1 MPTAAAQAAQARY
14 PLTQGVNPWL
24 VTLSV
29 MLPTFMEVLD
39 TAIASVALPYIAG
52 SLSASNSEATW
63 VLTSYLV
70 ANAVILPASNWFA
83 RRFGRKRFLL
93 TCVIIFTVASF
104 FCGAAPSLGIILLA
118 RVMQGAGGGALQPLS
133 QSILLES
140 FPIQKRSM
148 AMAAYGLGIVV
159 APVLGPTLGGWLT
172 DTFSWRYAFYINIPI
187 GILAVIM
194 ITRFVHDPPYIK
206 NAKVSPFDNIG
217 FGLLIVWTGC
227 LQVVLDKGQEDD
239 WFGAVWVRWAV
250 AALILA
256 FVGWIWRSWTN
267 PKGLVDLH
275 ILKDRNFRTGCFMIA
290 LLGMCIYITIAI
302 LPLYYQEVLG
312 YTAFTAGLVVGP
324 RGIGSF
330 IGSPIVGFLGSRVD
344 PRKLLCAGFLG
355 FAVCSYIFGTVNL
368 SIGPYTLLI
377 PILLTGFA
385 LSFVFV
391 PLATMSTSTISRNDM
406 GNATG
411 LFNMLRNIGGSI
423 GIAMASTALIRRAA
437 LHQTEIGA
445 HITTSTMVFQQR
457 SSALAYYLGHH
468 VGPAQARA
476 GAGGMLYG
484 LMIQQSALMAYV
496 DVFRW
501 TALLAFFC
509 ACATWLFKK
518 PPKNAAPPPRR
529 PLRLRSSSKSTAVI
543 PIPSRIVILERV
555 SHDGRVEGLA
565 VAFAVPF
572 FPPHRPRLRT

>member
-1 MPTAAAQAAQARY
+1 MGSPRRPSGGMGHNQPLAWSFTLVCSRRMNPAEAQKRY

-24 VTLSV
+24 VTVSV

-52 SLSASNSEATW
+52 SLSSTNSEATW

-93 TCVIIFTVASF
+93 TCVVIFTVASF
-104 FCGAAPSLGIILLA
+104 FCGAAPSLGVILLA
-118 RVMQGAGGGALQPLS
+118 RVLQGAGGGALQPLS

-140 FPIQKRSM
+140 FPPAKRSM

-172 DTFSWRYAFYINIPI
+172 DTFSWRYAFYINIPV
-187 GILAVIM
+187 GVLAVIL
-194 ITRFVHDPPYIK
+194 IANFVHDPPFIK
-206 NAKVSPFDNIG
+206 NAKVGAFDNIG

-239 WFGAVWVRWAV
+239 WFGALWVRWAV
-250 AALILA
+250 AALIVGLI
-256 FVGWIWRSWTN
+256 GWIWRSWTN
-267 PKGLVDLH
+267 PSGLVDLH
-275 ILKDRNFRTGCFMIA
+275 VLKNRNFRTGCFLIA
-290 LLGMCIYITIAI
+290 LLGMCIYITITI

-324 RGIGSF
+324 RGVGSF
-330 IGSPIVGFLGSRVD
+330 IGSPVIGILGSRID
-344 PRKLLCAGFLG
+344 NRKLLCLG
-355 FAVCSYIFGTVNL
+355 FIGFGVCALYFGMVNL
-368 SIGPYTLLI
+368 DIGPYTLLI
-377 PILLTGFA
+377 PITLTGFA

-391 PLATMSTSTISRNDM
+391 PLATMTTATLSREEM

-423 GIAMASTALIRRAA
+423 GIAMATTAIIRRAA

-445 HITTSTMVFQQR
+445 NLTS
-457 SSALAYYLGHH
+457 SSAVLQQKSAMMSAYLGHQLGH
-468 VGPAQARA
+468 AQARP
-476 GAGGMLYG
+476 GSMGLVYG
-484 LMIQQSALMAYV
+484 LMEQQSALMAYV

-509 ACATWLFKK
+509 AIAVWLFRK
-518 PPKNAAPPPRR
+518 PPSHAKAP
-529 PLRLRSSSKSTAVI
+529 
-543 PIPSRIVILERV
+543 
-555 SHDGRVEGLA
+555 EG
-565 VAFAVPF
+565 V
-572 FPPHRPRLRT
+572 H

>member
-1 MPTAAAQAAQARY
+1 MSQDPAKARY

-24 VTLSV
+24 VTAAV

-104 FCGAAPSLGIILLA
+104 FCGAAPSLAVILLA
-118 RVMQGAGGGALQPLS
+118 RILQGAGGGALQPLS

-140 FPIQKRSM
+140 FPPAKRGA
-148 AMAAYGLGIVV
+148 AMAAYALGIVV

-172 DTFSWRYAFYINIPI
+172 DTYSWRYAFYINIPV
-187 GILAVIM
+187 GILAVLM
-194 ITRFVHDPPYIK
+194 ISRFIHDPPYIR
-206 NAKVSPFDNIG
+206 NAKVGAFDNLG

-250 AALILA
+250 AALIIA

-267 PKGLVDLH
+267 RSGLVDLH
-275 ILKDRNFRTGCFMIA
+275 VLKDRNFRTGCLMIA
-290 LLGMCIYITIAI
+290 MLGMCIYITIAI
-302 LPLYYQEVLG
+302 LPLYYQEILG
-312 YTAFTAGLVVGP
+312 YTAFAAGLVVGP
-324 RGIGSF
+324 RGVGSF
-330 IGSPIVGFLGSRVD
+330 FGSPVVGFLTSRVD
-344 PRKLLCAGFLG
+344 QRKLLCAGFLG
-355 FAVCSYIFGTVNL
+355 FALCSYIFGSVNL
-368 SIGPYTLLI
+368 DIGPLTLLI
-377 PILLTGFA
+377 PITLTGFA

-391 PLATMSTSTISRNDM
+391 PLATMTTSTIANSEM

-423 GIAMASTALIRRAA
+423 GIAMATTALIRRAD
-437 LHQTEIGA
+437 LHQSYLA
-445 HITTSTMVFQQR
+445 ANLPPSAAALQQKSAQIT
-457 SSALAYYLGHH
+457 AYLGHRI
-468 VGPAQARA
+468 GAA
-476 GAGGMLYG
+476 GARPGSYG
-484 LMIQQSALMAYV
+484 VVYQLLQQQASLLAYV

-501 TALLAFFC
+501 TAVLALIC
-509 ACATWLFKK
+509 AIATWLFRKQDK
-518 PPKNAAPPPRR
+518 HAVPPPG
-529 PLRLRSSSKSTAVI
+529 A
-543 PIPSRIVILERV
+543 
-555 SHDGRVEGLA
+555 H
-565 VAFAVPF
+565 
-572 FPPHRPRLRT
+572 

>member
-1 MPTAAAQAAQARY
+1 MTTDVLEPEQNLTRTIVSPAYQRY

-24 VTLSV
+24 VTVSV

-83 RRFGRKRFLL
+83 RRFGRKNFLL
-93 TCVIIFTVASF
+93 FCVIVFTVASF
-104 FCGAAPSLGIILLA
+104 FCGAAPSLAVILLA
-118 RVMQGAGGGALQPLS
+118 RVLQGAGGGALQPLS

-140 FPIQKRSM
+140 FPVKQRSQ

-172 DTFSWRYAFYINIPI
+172 DTFSWRYAFYINIPV
-187 GILAVIM
+187 GLLAVFM
-194 ITRFVHDPPYIK
+194 ISRFVHDPPHIK
-206 NAKVSPFDNIG
+206 NAKVGRFDNIG
-217 FGLLIVWTGC
+217 FGLLIVWSGC

-250 AALILA
+250 AALIFG
-256 FVGWIWRSWTN
+256 FVGWIWRSWAN
-267 PKGLVDLH
+267 PRGLVDLH
-275 ILKDRNFRTGCFMIA
+275 ILKNRNFRTGCFLIA

-302 LPLYYQEVLG
+302 LPLYYQEILG

-330 IGSPIVGFLGSRVD
+330 VGSPIIGFLGSRID
-344 PRKLLCAGFLG
+344 QRKLLTAGFIG
-355 FAVCSYIFGTVNL
+355 FGVCSLIFGTVNL
-368 SIGPYTLLI
+368 EIGPYTLLV

-391 PLATMSTSTISRNDM
+391 PLATLSTSTLSREEM

-437 LHQTEIGA
+437 FYQTEIGA
-445 HITTSTMVFQQR
+445 HVSASDPAWQQK
-457 SSALAYYLGHH
+457 SHEAAMYLGHQ
-468 VGPAQARA
+468 VGPANGRG
-476 GAGGMLYG
+476 GAMGLMYGML
-484 LMIQQSALMAYV
+484 QQQAALRSYV

-509 ACATWLFKK
+509 AGAVWLFKK
-518 PPKNAAPPPRR
+518 PVKHVEPPVG
-529 PLRLRSSSKSTAVI
+529 A
-543 PIPSRIVILERV
+543 
-555 SHDGRVEGLA
+555 H
-565 VAFAVPF
+565 
-572 FPPHRPRLRT
+572 

>member
-1 MPTAAAQAAQARY
+1 MPLSAAQARY

-24 VTLSV
+24 VTVSV

-93 TCVIIFTVASF
+93 FCVIIFTVASF

-118 RVMQGAGGGALQPLS
+118 RVLQGAGGGALQPLS

-140 FPIQKRSM
+140 FPIEKRSM
-148 AMAAYGLGIVV
+148 SMAAYGLGIVL

-172 DTFSWRYAFYINIPI
+172 DTFSWRYAFYINIPV
-187 GILAVIM
+187 GILAVVL

-206 NAKVSPFDNIG
+206 NAKLSPFDNIG
-217 FGLLIVWTGC
+217 FGLLMVWTGA
-227 LQVVLDKGQEDD
+227 LQIVLDKGQEDD

-250 AALILA
+250 AALVVALA
-256 FVGWIWRSWTN
+256 GWIWHSWKH
-267 PKGLVDLH
+267 PEGLVNLNV
-275 ILKDRNFRTGCFMIA
+275 LRDRNFRTGCFRIA
-290 LLGMCIYITIAI
+290 MLGMAIYITIAI

-330 IGSPIVGFLGSRVD
+330 IGSPVVGFLGSRMD
-344 PRKLLCAGFLG
+344 QRILLSGGFL
-355 FAVCSYIFGTVNL
+355 VFGICALFFGMVNL
-368 SIGPYTLLI
+368 DIGPYTLLI
-377 PILLTGFA
+377 PITLTGFA

-391 PLATMSTSTISRNDM
+391 PLATMATSTIPREEM

-423 GIAMASTALIRRAA
+423 GISMATTALIRRAA
-437 LHQTEIGA
+437 LHQNEIGA
-445 HITTSTMVFQQR
+445 NLSPAILQQR
-457 SSALAYYLGHH
+457 SAALAYYLAHRI
-468 VGPAQARA
+468 GPAQARP
-476 GAGGMLYG
+476 GSFGMLYG
-484 LMIQQSALMAYV
+484 LMQQQSALMAYV

-509 ACATWLFKK
+509 AAASWLFKK
-518 PPKNAAPPPRR
+518 PVKGAKPP
-529 PLRLRSSSKSTAVI
+529 TGV
-543 PIPSRIVILERV
+543 
-555 SHDGRVEGLA
+555 H
-565 VAFAVPF
+565 
-572 FPPHRPRLRT
+572 

>member
-1 MPTAAAQAAQARY
+1 MTTAEAQARY

-24 VTLSV
+24 VTVSV
-29 MLPTFMEVLD
+29 MLPTFMEILD

-93 TCVIIFTVASF
+93 SCVVIFTIASF
-104 FCGAAPSLGIILLA
+104 FCGAAPSLGVILLA
-118 RVMQGAGGGALQPLS
+118 RVLQGAGGGALQPLS

-148 AMAAYGLGIVV
+148 SMAAYGLGIVL

-172 DTFSWRYAFYINIPI
+172 DTFSWRYAFYINIPV
-187 GILAVIM
+187 GILAVIL
-194 ITRFVHDPPYIK
+194 ISRFVHDPPHIK
-206 NAKVSPFDNIG
+206 NAKVGPFDNIG
-217 FGLLIVWTGC
+217 FGLLMVWTGC
-227 LQVVLDKGQEDD
+227 LQIVLDKGQEDD
-239 WFGAVWVRWAV
+239 WFGSTWVRWATAALV
-250 AALILA
+250 AALIA
-256 FVGWIWRSWTN
+256 WIWRSWTN
-267 PKGLVDLH
+267 PRGLVDLH
-275 ILKDRNFRTGCFMIA
+275 ILKDRNFRTGCIVITM
-290 LLGMCIYITIAI
+290 LGMCIYITIAI

-330 IGSPIVGFLGSRVD
+330 LGSPLIGFLGSRID
-344 PRKLLCAGFLG
+344 NRRLMSAGFIGFGLCALT
-355 FAVCSYIFGTVNL
+355 FGTVNL
-368 SIGPYTLLI
+368 EIGPYTLLI
-377 PILLTGFA
+377 PIMLTGFA

-391 PLATMSTSTISRNDM
+391 PMATMMMATVPNKEM

-411 LFNMLRNIGGSI
+411 LSNMLRNIGGSI
-423 GIAMASTALIRRAA
+423 GISMATTAIIRRAA

-445 HITTSTMVFQQR
+445 HLSASDPVLQQKSR
-457 SSALAYYLGHH
+457 QIAMYVGHQL
-468 VGPAQARA
+468 GPASARP
-476 GAGGMLYG
+476 GSMGLVYG
-484 LMIQQSALMAYV
+484 LMQQQSALMAYV

-509 ACATWLFKK
+509 AAMAWLFKK
-518 PPKNAAPPPRR
+518 PARHAEPPPG
-529 PLRLRSSSKSTAVI
+529 A
-543 PIPSRIVILERV
+543 
-555 SHDGRVEGLA
+555 H
-565 VAFAVPF
+565 
-572 FPPHRPRLRT
+572 

>member
-1 MPTAAAQAAQARY
+1 MQSNSGCLAARALSQLDGASHHWRPRLESFTLNCAFMPSAAQARY

-24 VTLSV
+24 VTVSV

-104 FCGAAPSLGIILLA
+104 FCGAAPSLGVILLA
-118 RVMQGAGGGALQPLS
+118 RVLQGAGGGALQPLS

-140 FPIQKRSM
+140 FPVEKRSM
-148 AMAAYGLGIVV
+148 SMAAYGLGIVL

-172 DTFSWRYAFYINIPI
+172 DTFSWRYAFYINIPV
-187 GILAVIM
+187 GILAVIL
-194 ITRFVHDPPYIK
+194 ISRFVHDPPYIK
-206 NAKVSPFDNIG
+206 NAKVGAFDNIG
-217 FGLLIVWTGC
+217 FGLLVVWTGA
-227 LQVVLDKGQEDD
+227 LQIVLDKGQEDD
-239 WFGAVWVRWAV
+239 WFGATWVRWSV
-250 AALILA
+250 AALVVAL
-256 FVGWIWRSWTN
+256 VGWIWHSWTH
-267 PKGLVDLH
+267 PEGLVNLNV
-275 ILKDRNFRTGCFMIA
+275 LRDRNLRTGLFMIA
-290 LLGMCIYITIAI
+290 MLGMAIYITIAI

-312 YTAFTAGLVVGP
+312 YTAFSAGLVVGP

-330 IGSPIVGFLGSRVD
+330 IGSPVVGFLGSRVD
-344 PRKLLCAGFLG
+344 SRKLLSGGFFVFGVCALM
-355 FAVCSYIFGTVNL
+355 FGSVNL
-368 SIGPYTLLI
+368 DIGPYTLLI
-377 PILLTGFA
+377 PIMITGFA

-391 PLATMSTSTISRNDM
+391 PLATMATSTIPREEM

-423 GIAMASTALIRRAA
+423 GISMATTALIRRAA
-437 LHQTEIGA
+437 LHQNEIGA
-445 HITTSTMVFQQR
+445 NLSPANPVLQQK
-457 SSALAYYLGHH
+457 SAAIAGFLAHRI
-468 VGPAQARA
+468 GPAQARP
-476 GAGGMLYG
+476 GSFGLLYG
-484 LMIQQSALMAYV
+484 LMEQQSALMAYV

-509 ACATWLFKK
+509 AGAAWLFKK
-518 PPKNAAPPPRR
+518 PPRNASPP
-529 PLRLRSSSKSTAVI
+529 LGA
-543 PIPSRIVILERV
+543 
-555 SHDGRVEGLA
+555 H
-565 VAFAVPF
+565 
-572 FPPHRPRLRT
+572 

>member
-1 MPTAAAQAAQARY
+1 MTTAEAQARY

-24 VTLSV
+24 VTVSV
-29 MLPTFMEVLD
+29 MLPTFMEILD

-93 TCVIIFTVASF
+93 SCVVIFTIASF
-104 FCGAAPSLGIILLA
+104 FCGAAPSLGVILLA
-118 RVMQGAGGGALQPLS
+118 RVLQGAGGGALQPLS

-148 AMAAYGLGIVV
+148 SMAAYGLGIVL

-172 DTFSWRYAFYINIPI
+172 DTFSWRYAFYINIPV
-187 GILAVIM
+187 GILAVIL
-194 ITRFVHDPPYIK
+194 ISRFVHDPPHIK
-206 NAKVSPFDNIG
+206 NAKVGPFDNIG
-217 FGLLIVWTGC
+217 FGLLMVWTGC
-227 LQVVLDKGQEDD
+227 LQIVLDRGQEDD
-239 WFGAVWVRWAV
+239 WFGSTWVRWATAALV
-250 AALILA
+250 AALIA
-256 FVGWIWRSWTN
+256 WIWRSWTN
-267 PKGLVDLH
+267 PRGLVDLH
-275 ILKDRNFRTGCFMIA
+275 ILKDRNFRTGCIVITM
-290 LLGMCIYITIAI
+290 LGMCIYITIAI

-330 IGSPIVGFLGSRVD
+330 LGSPLIGFLGSRID
-344 PRKLLCAGFLG
+344 NRRLMSAGFIGFGLCALT
-355 FAVCSYIFGTVNL
+355 FGTVNL
-368 SIGPYTLLI
+368 EIGPYTLLI
-377 PILLTGFA
+377 PIMLTGFA

-391 PLATMSTSTISRNDM
+391 PMATMMMATVPNKEM

-411 LFNMLRNIGGSI
+411 LSNMLRNIGGSI
-423 GIAMASTALIRRAA
+423 GISMATTAIIRRAA

-445 HITTSTMVFQQR
+445 HLSASDPVLQQKSR
-457 SSALAYYLGHH
+457 QIAMYVGHQL
-468 VGPAQARA
+468 GPASARP
-476 GAGGMLYG
+476 GSMGLVYG
-484 LMIQQSALMAYV
+484 LMQQQSALMAYV

-509 ACATWLFKK
+509 AAMAWLFKK
-518 PPKNAAPPPRR
+518 PARHAEPPPG
-529 PLRLRSSSKSTAVI
+529 A
-543 PIPSRIVILERV
+543 
-555 SHDGRVEGLA
+555 H
-565 VAFAVPF
+565 
-572 FPPHRPRLRT
+572 

>member
-1 MPTAAAQAAQARY
+1 MTSADAQARY

-24 VTLSV
+24 VTVSV

-52 SLSASNSEATW
+52 SLSSTNSEATW

-93 TCVIIFTVASF
+93 TCVAIFTIASF
-104 FCGAAPSLGIILLA
+104 FCGAAPSLAIILLA

-140 FPIQKRSM
+140 FPPAKRSM

-172 DTFSWRYAFYINIPI
+172 DTFSWRYAFYINIPV
-187 GILAVIM
+187 GILAIFMIM
-194 ITRFVHDPPYIK
+194 RFVHDPPYIR
-206 NAKVSPFDNIG
+206 NAKVGAFDNIG

-239 WFGAVWVRWAV
+239 WFAATWVRWAV
-250 AALILA
+250 AALI
-256 FVGWIWRSWTN
+256 FGFIGWIWRSWTKKN
-267 PKGLVDLH
+267 GLVDLH
-275 ILKDRNFRTGCFMIA
+275 VLKNRNFRTGCFLIA
-290 LLGMCIYITIAI
+290 LLGACIYITITI
-302 LPLYYQEVLG
+302 LPLYYQEVMG

-324 RGIGSF
+324 RGIGSI
-330 IGSPIVGFLGSRVD
+330 IGSPIIGILGSRMD
-344 PRKLLCAGFLG
+344 PRKLLCVGFIG
-355 FAVCSYIFGTVNL
+355 FGVCALFFGTVNL
-368 SIGPYTLLI
+368 DIGPYTLLI
-377 PILLTGFA
+377 PIMLTGFA

-391 PLATMSTSTISRNDM
+391 PLATMTTSTLSREEM

-423 GIAMASTALIRRAA
+423 GIAMATTALIRRAA

-445 HITTSTMVFQQR
+445 NLSPSDPVLQQK
-457 SSALAYYLGHH
+457 SAQISAYLGHAL
-468 VGPAQARA
+468 GRAQGRP
-476 GAGGMLYG
+476 GSMGLVYNLML
-484 LMIQQSALMAYV
+484 QQSGLMAYV

-509 ACATWLFKK
+509 AFAVWLFRK
-518 PPKNAAPPPRR
+518 PPKNAAPPPG
-529 PLRLRSSSKSTAVI
+529 A
-543 PIPSRIVILERV
+543 
-555 SHDGRVEGLA
+555 H
-565 VAFAVPF
+565 
-572 FPPHRPRLRT
+572 